1 MFALSSLPLFLAADN
16 RLVKLNIERIGT
28 DAFSVPA
35 LPAILLLLLV
45 LSFAVGIWFANSV
58 RMKDYGWK
66 VGLILAS
73 TSLALAIV
81 LFGQYKLGVD
91 LQGGVILVYEV
102 DESETAKANPDGGGE
117 TWSMSR

>member
-1 MFALSSLPLFLAADN
+1 MFALSSLPLLWAADN
-16 RLVKLNIERIGT
+16 RLLKLGVDRIGT
-28 DAFSVPA
+28 EVFSIPA
-35 LPAILLLLLV
+35 LPAIIVLGVL
-45 LSFAVGIWFANSV
+45 LSFVFGIWFASAV

-73 TSLALAIV
+73 FVASLAVV

-102 DESETAKANPDGGGE
+102 NEERTNELNPDDGPPE
-117 TWSMSR
+117 WSMS

>member
-1 MFALSSLPLFLAADN
+1 MFALSSLPLLLAADN
-16 RLVKLNIERIGT
+16 RIIRLTVDRIGT
-28 DAFSVPA
+28 EAFSVPA
-35 LPAILLLLLV
+35 LPAIILALILV
-45 LSFAVGIWFANSV
+45 SIAIGIWFANSV

-73 TSLALAIV
+73 FLASLAIV

-102 DESETAKANPDGGGE
+102 NEERTSELNPEDGPPQ
-117 TWSMSR
+117 